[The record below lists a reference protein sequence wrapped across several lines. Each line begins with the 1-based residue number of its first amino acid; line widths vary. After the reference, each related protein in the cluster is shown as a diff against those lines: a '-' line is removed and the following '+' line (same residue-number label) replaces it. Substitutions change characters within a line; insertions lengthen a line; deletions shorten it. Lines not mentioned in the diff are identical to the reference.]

1 MDLNHER
8 CYRALTTRDARFD
21 GMFFVGVTTTRVY
34 CRPVCAARTP
44 RSDRCR
50 FFTVAAAAEQE
61 GFRPC
66 LRCRPELAPG
76 RSSVDAV
83 SRVARAAATRI
94 EAGALNDGASLDDLA
109 AEFLITS
116 RQLRRV
122 VRQELG
128 VAPIQLAQTH
138 RLLLAKQLLT
148 ETRLPIIQVAFASG
162 FESLRRFNTLF
173 RSHYRMP
180 PSQFRRSV
188 NGAWE
193 GEPLRLLL
201 HYRPPLAWR
210 QLLDFL
216 AARAIAGIEHVSGDV
231 YARTVSI
238 GAHRGWLRVSPA
250 DAPNA
255 LSVEFEATLTPVL
268 APLLAK
274 LRHLFDLNARPDVIA
289 EHLGSADDRL
299 WASIGQYPGLRV
311 PGAFSGFEM
320 AWRAILGQRISVRA
334 ATTLA
339 QRVAIQFGEP
349 IETAGPEL
357 NRLTPRPEVL
367 ASADLE
373 TLGRLGITRVRCR
386 SIQVLAQA
394 IADGTLRLEPGADP
408 ESTIEQLE
416 QFPGIGK
423 WTAHYIAMRCL
434 GWPDAMP
441 HGDLGVLRGLD
452 ETSPKKLDARAEAW
466 RPWRAY
472 AVMYIWNGLILSH
485 GDEKL

>member
-1 MDLNHER
+1 MELNHDS
-8 CYRALTTRDARFD
+8 CYRALSTRDGRFD
-21 GMFFVGVTTTRVY
+21 GMFFVGVTTTRIY

-50 FFTVAAAAEQE
+50 FFSVAAAAEQE

-83 SRVARAAATRI
+83 SRVARAAAARI
-94 EAGALNDGASLDDLA
+94 EAGALNGEAGLDDLA
-109 AEFLITS
+109 DEFGITS

-128 VAPIQLAQTH
+128 VSPIQLAQTH

-148 ETRLPIIQVAFASG
+148 ETRLPIIEVAFASG

-173 RSHYRMP
+173 RSHYRLS
-180 PSQFRRSV
+180 PSQFRRSM

-201 HYRPPLAWR
+201 HYRPPLAWGR
-210 QLLDFL
+210 MLEFL
-216 AARAIAGIEHVSGDV
+216 AARTITGVEHVSGDV

-255 LSVEFEATLTPVL
+255 LRVEFEATLTPVL

-274 LRHLFDLNARPDVIA
+274 LRHFFDLNARPDVIA
-289 EHLGSADDRL
+289 EHLGGDDRIG
-299 WASIGQYPGLRV
+299 ASIGEFPGLRV

-339 QRVAIQFGEP
+339 RRVATQFGEP
-349 IETAGPEL
+349 IETPDPEL
-357 NRLTPRPEVL
+357 NRLTPRPETIAAADIELL
-367 ASADLE
+367 A
-373 TLGRLGITRVRCR
+373 GLGITRARCR
-386 SIQVLAQA
+386 SIQILAQA
-394 IADGTLRLEPGADP
+394 VADGRLRLEPGADP

-441 HGDLGVLRGLD
+441 YGDLGVLRGVG
-452 ETSPKKLDARAEAW
+452 ESSPKKLDAMAEAW
-466 RPWRAY
+466 RPWRSY

-485 GDEKL
+485 GDQEP